1 MRLWIIA
8 EEKRQ
13 NGLKLIEKSGL
24 SHLHSFVIVICSAY
38 FGPQKCK
45 KYTKS
50 VGVNKS
56 ENVEASL
63 YRHFTTFLA

>member
-1 MRLWIIA
+1 MQLLIIA

-38 FGPQKCK
+38 FGPQKRK
-45 KYTKS
+45 KYAKS
-50 VGVNKS
+50 VGVYRS
-56 ENVEASL
+56 ENVETSL
-63 YRHFTTFLA
+63 